1 MSDFDTNYM
10 SGVAAI
16 VAPAL
21 CHILRFLTVNFQP
34 KTTKWKIAA
43 AEVVS
48 ADRQE
53 ATWLNCGCSRKAFNA
68 NFKLLLIFN

>member
-10 SGVAAI
+10 SGVGAI
-16 VAPAL
+16 MAPVL
-21 CHILRFLTVNFQP
+21 CHILRFVTVDFQP

-48 ADRQE
+48 VGRQE
-53 ATWLNCGCSRKAFNA
+53 AIWLNCGCSRKALNVI
-68 NFKLLLIFN
+68 FKFLLIFN